1 MDEPSPA
8 LHKAIVGVDIEGFAD
23 RRRTNLD
30 QMVMRD
36 GLYRCLR
43 AAFARSDIDWK
54 ICYHEDRGDGALIL
68 VPPQVPKAL
77 LVTRFPQELS
87 VALRSYN
94 RGHGSSS
101 RIRVRLVVHAGE
113 IHEDRY
119 GVAGTAI
126 NVAFRL
132 LEAHA
137 LKQALAG
144 SPGLVALIAS
154 AWFFDEVI
162 RHTQASSPSAY
173 RQVRVVVK
181 ETNDVAWVCLPD
193 GHHGLGEGQI
203 PSGVAASAGPR
214 QVPAGLSGNSGR
226 RFLLTGVVSHYHAD
240 PSWDREDLAQ
250 DLHRMI
256 ELFTRELGY
265 EHVPVMGL
273 DPTRQEIQDG
283 LRSFCTSPERQPD
296 DYVTVYLAGRGEVL
310 PVDGTGFE
318 QALLPAD
325 AKPGGPHL
333 QVIKSGD
340 VTEWILAGTPVC
352 RLLVIIDVC
361 FSQVGGLDF
370 ARNALA
376 CTEISTRLNQ
386 QDGSG
391 VVVITAT
398 QPAPLAV
405 PGAFTTAF
413 THAVRHQ
420 ATAGHMP
427 GALSIDAVIN
437 VLRANPDLPASLR
450 VQSSLLAG
458 RAAPPDFLLNP
469 RRDTVLAGLD
479 LAEQQRRW
487 RIRVEQEHHRVEEM
501 RDQFVPRIAGF
512 AGRHHALA
520 DIVQWLDT
528 PADPRPVIVT
538 GDPGSGKTAVLGLL
552 AALADPR
559 RRPTVPRDGL
569 PTAIPREGSIG
580 TAIYA
585 GNLTTGQVLA
595 GLAMAADIDD
605 IDPDPAALSV
615 GLARLLSGLRQS
627 GRTQTAMIDALDEA
641 ADPAHLAE
649 ELLRP
654 LIELGAG
661 AIRLLLGTRWHVCDY
676 LGRGWR
682 DKCKII
688 DLDGHDYAD
697 PAALAEVTRRVLTHG
712 TPPAGA
718 QAGKTAFAS
727 CPETVLDVV
736 VAAIAAAAGN
746 SFFVARIL
754 AATQA
759 SLGTVPD
766 PADPAWRASLPRT
779 AGPAMR
785 RDLEIRLGDQAAKAV
800 DLLRPLAYAQGRGLP
815 WEDVWAL
822 LANALTP
829 GLSYTNEDLLWLAG
843 HAGSFIV
850 EGGTLSDRSVY
861 RLYHRSLGED
871 LIADRVQAADEH
883 AITAALVEHVP
894 RRRDGQR
901 DWPASHP
908 YTRTHLATHAASCG
922 DIDHLAQDPG
932 FLLAASPPQLLAAL
946 DATISAPAHAAS
958 DAYRSALPLIRRHLP
973 PEMAAYLGLAAHL
986 GQADSLA
993 DSSHAGFASP
1003 WRARWASWRPQRP
1016 HQQLTGH
1023 SGWVRSAAA
1032 ADLYGRPVII
1042 TGSSDCTVRV
1052 WDLAT
1057 GTATGEPLTGHTGSV
1072 NAVAAAELDGRPVI
1086 ISGSSDQTV
1095 RVWDLATGT
1104 ATGHAF
1110 TVGDRHPLYTR
1121 AVNTV
1126 LVAELD
1132 GRPVIISG
1140 SSDCTVRVWDLATGT
1155 ATGEPLTGHGG
1166 PVNAMAAAELDGRPV
1181 IISGSDDQTVRV
1193 WDLATGT
1200 AIGEPLT
1207 GHSGPVNAMAA
1218 AELDG
1223 RPVIISGSIDQTVRA
1238 WELATGGAAGE
1249 PLAGHTGYVLTVA
1262 AAELDGRPVVISG
1275 SSDHTVGVWDL
1286 VASTAGDPFTG
1297 HSDWVR
1303 AVAAA
1308 ELNGRPMVIS
1318 GGDDQTIRVRD
1329 LATGAAIS
1337 RPLTG
1342 HTGGVLA
1349 VAATELDGRPVII
1362 SGSSDRT
1369 VRVWDLATGAAIG
1382 EPLTGHSGHILAVT
1396 TAELD
1401 GRPVIISGSSDCT
1414 VRVWDLAT
1422 GAAIGEPLA
1431 GHAEP
1436 VNAVAAAELN
1446 SRPVVISG
1454 SDDLTVRV
1462 WDLAT
1467 GTAIGEPL
1475 TGHDDWIR
1483 SVATVKLDGRPVVI
1497 SGSDDLT
1504 VRVWDLATGTA
1515 IGEPFDGHAGPVNA
1529 VATAKLDGRPVVIS
1543 GSDDLTVRVWD
1554 LATGTAI
1561 GEPFTSHTGCV
1572 LGLATAELDDCAV
1585 VISGS
1590 DDMTVQVWDLASR
1603 AAIGEPFHGHA
1614 GPVNAVAAAR
1624 LDGRSV
1630 VISGSSDQTVRVWD
1644 LATGAAIG
1652 EPLTGHAEPVN
1663 AVAAAEL
1670 DGRPVV
1676 ISGSDDMT
1684 VRVWDLA
1691 TGAAIGEP
1699 FSGHTGRVLAVAI
1712 AELDGHAVV
1721 ISGSD
1726 DWTVQV
1732 CDLVA
1737 GAAIG
1742 SPLTGHGDWVRSVAV
1757 TELHGRQVV
1766 ISGSSDQTIRVWDL
1780 ANGTALGEPLTGHT
1794 GHVLAVA
1801 AAELD
1806 GRPVII
1812 SCSDDQTVRVW
1823 DLETV
1828 TEIEGLRD
1836 SPAGAVR
1843 SLALSTKYRKGQRAP
1858 VQAAI
1863 GVGDV
1868 VAVSSITSLG
1878 DDTRGWSRVGTPEVT
1893 SQVLALAWAG
1903 SGVLVLGAE
1912 LGIVVLDFAVSL
1924 GASTLTASPHPAADV
1939 PAVNVDV
1946 DSSVSSSRHR
1956 SPACHANLDL
1966 HLPGHGQLLAARLA
1980 GDARLSF
1987 GGALCRWAAGGG
1999 TSGVVG
2005 SGSDSIVGVPDDS
2018 RAIRAGQPDGQASS
2032 AGLPGVQ
2039 GGDVVRRLLPT
2050 EGPPGPGGARAGS
2063 APCPLPALPGRA
2075 RDLAGL
2081 RGCPAAGHRGGDRR
2095 SGGRRRGRSRGRAWN
2110 CAAGVRARSHGPLLA
2125 GPVHRHQHAAGDRL
2139 QRAGGRAGLA
2149 ASGPA
2154 AREASAHRDGRH
2166 RRRMAY
2172 DADPLPRLAAARA
2185 VAIRERHVRRRA
2197 DGHPH
2202 ERATGPA
2209 TWALRRIPAA
2219 LTAAPGRIRA
2229 EPLVTSIWPHGQVP
2243 APGEPAFGFSDAER
2257 CRFINKDCCRTMCRQ
2272 RGRQDQL

>member
-23 RRRTNLD
+23 RRRTNPD
-30 QMVMRD
+30 QIAMRD
-36 GLYRCLR
+36 GLYRCLET
-43 AAFARSDIDWK
+43 AFARSDIGWE
-54 ICYHEDRGDGALIL
+54 ICYHEDRGDGVLIL

-94 RGHGSSS
+94 RGHGSRT

-119 GVAGTAI
+119 GVAGTAV

-144 SPGLVALIAS
+144 SPGMVALIAS
-154 AWFFDEVI
+154 QWFFDEVI
-162 RHTQASSPSAY
+162 RHTPASSPAAY

-181 ETNDVAWVCLPD
+181 ETNEVAWVCLPD

-203 PSGVAASAGPR
+203 PSGVAASADAPQ
-214 QVPAGLSGNSGR
+214 QVPTGRSGNSGR
-226 RFLLTGVVSHYHAD
+226 RFLLTGAVSHYHGD

-265 EHVPVMGL
+265 EHVPVMGP
-273 DPTRQEIQDG
+273 DPARQQIHDA
-283 LRSFCTSPERQPD
+283 LRDFCTSPGRQPD

-310 PVDGTGFE
+310 PAGDTGFE
-318 QALLPAD
+318 QVLLPAD
-325 AKPGGPHL
+325 AKPGDLHL
-333 QVIKSGD
+333 QVIKGAD
-340 VTEWILAGTPVC
+340 LTEWILADTSVR
-352 RLLVIIDVC
+352 RLLVIVDAC
-361 FSQVGGLDF
+361 FSRVGGLDF

-376 CTEISTRLNQ
+376 HSGISARLNQ

-398 QPAPLAV
+398 QLAPLAV

-413 THAVRHQ
+413 THAIRHQ

-427 GALSIDAVIN
+427 GGLSIDAVIN
-437 VLRANPDLPASLR
+437 VLKANPDLPASLR

-469 RRDTVLAGLD
+469 RRDTVLADLD
-479 LAEQQRRW
+479 LAEQERRW
-487 RIRVEQEHHRVEEM
+487 RIRVEQEHQRVEEM
-501 RDQFVPRIAGF
+501 RDQFAPRIAGF
-512 AGRHHALA
+512 AGRHRALA
-520 DIVQWLDT
+520 EIVQWLDT
-528 PADPRPVIVT
+528 PADPRPMIVT

-569 PTAIPREGSIG
+569 PTAIPREDAIG

-595 GLAMAADIDD
+595 GLATAADIDD
-605 IDPDPAALSV
+605 IDPDPAALSI

-676 LGRGWR
+676 LGRSWR
-682 DKCKII
+682 DRCKII

-718 QAGKTAFAS
+718 PAGNTVFAS
-727 CPETVLDVV
+727 CPQAVLDAV

-759 SLGTVPD
+759 SLHAVPD

-822 LANALTP
+822 LANALAP

-871 LIADRVQAADEH
+871 LIGDRVQAADEH

-908 YTRTHLATHAASCG
+908 YTRTHLATHAARCG
-922 DIDHLAQDPG
+922 DIDDLAQDPG

-958 DAYRSALPLIRRHLP
+958 DAYRSALPLIRRHP
-973 PEMAAYLGLAAHL
+973 PAEMAAYLGLAAHL
-986 GQADSLA
+986 GQADTLA
-993 DSSHAGFASP
+993 DSEDAGFASP

-1032 ADLYGRPVII
+1032 AELYGRPVII
-1042 TGSSDCTVRV
+1042 SGSSDCTVRV

-1057 GTATGEPLTGHTGSV
+1057 GTAIGEPFTGHGAPVNAVTVAELGGRPVAISGSDDREIRVWDLAAGTAIGEPLTGHTGSV
-1072 NAVAAAELDGRPVI
+1072 NAVAAAELDGRHVI

-1110 TVGDRHPLYTR
+1110 SVGDRHPLYTR
-1121 AVNTV
+1121 AVNAV
-1126 LVAELD
+1126 LVVELD
-1132 GRPVIISG
+1132 GRPVVITG

-1155 ATGEPLTGHGG
+1155 AIGEPFTGHGG
-1166 PVNAMAAAELDGRPV
+1166 PVNAVAAAELDGRAV

-1193 WDLATGT
+1193 WDLVIGA
-1200 AIGEPLT
+1200 AIGEPFT
-1207 GHSGPVNAMAA
+1207 GHSGPVNAVAA

-1238 WELATGGAAGE
+1238 WELATSGAAGE
-1249 PLAGHTGYVLTVA
+1249 PLTGHTGYVLTVA

-1286 VASTAGDPFTG
+1286 VTSTAWDPFTG

-1329 LATGAAIS
+1329 LVTGAAIS

-1342 HTGGVLA
+1342 HTGRVLA
-1349 VAATELDGRPVII
+1349 VAAAELDDRPVII
-1362 SGSSDRT
+1362 SGGDDRT
-1369 VRVWDLATGAAIG
+1369 IRVWDLATGTAIG
-1382 EPLTGHSGHILAVT
+1382 QPLTGHGGHILAVAA
-1396 TAELD
+1396 AELN

-1422 GAAIGEPLA
+1422 GTAIGQPLT

-1436 VNAVAAAELN
+1436 VNAIAAAELN
-1446 SRPVVISG
+1446 GRPVVISG
-1454 SDDLTVRV
+1454 SDDVTVRV

-1475 TGHDDWIR
+1475 TGHGDWIR
-1483 SVATVKLDGRPVVI
+1483 SVATINLGDRPVVI
-1497 SGSDDLT
+1497 SGSDDMT

-1515 IGEPFDGHAGPVNA
+1515 IGEPFNCHAGPVNA
-1529 VATAKLDGRPVVIS
+1529 VAAAKLDGRPVVIS

-1554 LATGTAI
+1554 LATGVAI

-1572 LGLATAELDDCAV
+1572 LGLATAKLDDRAV

-1590 DDMTVQVWDLASR
+1590 DDMTVRVWDLASR
-1603 AAIGEPFHGHA
+1603 AAIGDPFNGHA

-1624 LDGRSV
+1624 LDGRPV

-1663 AVAAAEL
+1663 AVAAAEM
-1670 DGRPVV
+1670 DGRPVI

-1699 FSGHTGRVLAVAI
+1699 FTGHSGRVLAVAT
-1712 AELDGHAVV
+1712 AELDGRAVV

-1732 CDLVA
+1732 CDLVT

-1757 TELHGRQVV
+1757 AELDGRQVV

-1780 ANGTALGEPLTGHT
+1780 ATGAALGEPLTGHA

-1812 SCSDDQTVRVW
+1812 SGSDDQTARVW
-1823 DLETV
+1823 DLATV
-1828 TEIEGLRD
+1828 TEIEDLRN
-1836 SPAGAVR
+1836 SPAGAIK
-1843 SLALSTKYRKGQRAP
+1843 SLALSAKYRAGQRAP

-1863 GVGDV
+1863 GAGNVI
-1868 VAVSSITSLG
+1868 AVSSITSLNDG
-1878 DDTRGWSRVGTPEVT
+1878 TRGWSRVGTPELT

-1903 SGVLVLGAE
+1903 SGALVLGAE
-1912 LGIVVLDFAVSL
+1912 LGIVVLDFAARL
-1924 GASTLTASPHPAADV
+1924 GASTLK
-1939 PAVNVDV
+1939 
-1946 DSSVSSSRHR
+1946 
-1956 SPACHANLDL
+1956 
-1966 HLPGHGQLLAARLA
+1966 
-1980 GDARLSF
+1980 
-1987 GGALCRWAAGGG
+1987 
-1999 TSGVVG
+1999 
-2005 SGSDSIVGVPDDS
+2005 
-2018 RAIRAGQPDGQASS
+2018 
-2032 AGLPGVQ
+2032 
-2039 GGDVVRRLLPT
+2039 
-2050 EGPPGPGGARAGS
+2050 
-2063 APCPLPALPGRA
+2063 
-2075 RDLAGL
+2075 
-2081 RGCPAAGHRGGDRR
+2081 
-2095 SGGRRRGRSRGRAWN
+2095 
-2110 CAAGVRARSHGPLLA
+2110 
-2125 GPVHRHQHAAGDRL
+2125 
-2139 QRAGGRAGLA
+2139 
-2149 ASGPA
+2149 
-2154 AREASAHRDGRH
+2154 
-2166 RRRMAY
+2166 
-2172 DADPLPRLAAARA
+2172 
-2185 VAIRERHVRRRA
+2185 
-2197 DGHPH
+2197 
-2202 ERATGPA
+2202 
-2209 TWALRRIPAA
+2209 
-2219 LTAAPGRIRA
+2219 
-2229 EPLVTSIWPHGQVP
+2229 
-2243 APGEPAFGFSDAER
+2243 AF
-2257 CRFINKDCCRTMCRQ
+2257 
-2272 RGRQDQL
+2272 L